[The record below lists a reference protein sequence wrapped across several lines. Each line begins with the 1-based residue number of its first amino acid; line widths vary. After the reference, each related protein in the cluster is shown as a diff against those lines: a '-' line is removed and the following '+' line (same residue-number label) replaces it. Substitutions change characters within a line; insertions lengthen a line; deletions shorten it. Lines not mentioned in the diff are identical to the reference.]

1 MEQYFIFETFQ
12 HLTRT
17 FEVLNKIR
25 IFVLMSIEKLIG
37 DLLLRHNCVV
47 VPSFGGFVA
56 KQTAATIDKVNGIM
70 LPPKKSLL
78 FNRQLINNDGLLIA
92 SFAQETGKSFD
103 EASKEVLALVENWL
117 KLLNEGERVVIDK
130 VGFLFL
136 DQEKNIGFEQD
147 RYFNLLLH
155 SFGLGTVHFV
165 SEEDI
170 QLVNQ
175 PVSINPQIVHEPIIE
190 QKSKEAPIITL
201 IPEGIEK
208 VEEAITETPII
219 SIAAS
224 KSSTTKLWKY
234 AAVAILMPVAFYSYW
249 IPMKTN
255 VLESGIFAVQD
266 FNPFHQS
273 SKGKY
278 ERKELAIK
286 LSKAVPTFISVE
298 DEIQKLDPNVQVWS
312 YPFNEKLYI
321 PIKIEGASKEIVPET
336 TPPVVEVPTIEAPVE
351 KVKVANSESAYY
363 LITNCFGSVSNAQ
376 NFVAYLKSKGFDAQI
391 VDSKNGLQRVSAGKS
406 TNAAD
411 LKSLQSK
418 VEALDIQGSWI
429 LKK

>member
-1 MEQYFIFETFQ
+1 
-12 HLTRT
+12 
-17 FEVLNKIR
+17 
-25 IFVLMSIEKLIG
+25 MSIEKLIG

-56 KQTAATIDKVNGIM
+56 KQTPASIDKVHGIM

-92 SFAQETGKSFD
+92 SFAKEMGVTFD
-103 EASKEVLALVENWL
+103 EAANSVQALVEIWSQA
-117 KLLNEGERVVIDK
+117 LNEGERVVIDK

-175 PVSINPQIVHEPIIE
+175 PVSINPQIVHEPIAA
-190 QKSKEAPIITL
+190 QKIRETPIITL

-208 VEEAITETPII
+208 VEEKITETPII
-219 SIAAS
+219 SISAG
-224 KSSTTKLWKY
+224 KTNTSSLWRY
-234 AAVAILMPVAFYSYW
+234 AAVALLMPIAFYSYW

-266 FNPFHQS
+266 FNPFHHAS
-273 SKGKY
+273 RGKY
-278 ERKELAIK
+278 ERKDFPIK
-286 LSKAVPTFISVE
+286 LDKKNPIFISVE
-298 DEIQKLDPNVQVWS
+298 DEIQKLDANVQVWS
-312 YPFNEKLYI
+312 YPFSDKLFI
-321 PIKIEGASKEIVPET
+321 PIKIAAAPKE
-336 TPPVVEVPTIEAPVE
+336 VVQAVAPQAVEAPIIEAPIIEAPIE
-351 KVKVANSESAYY
+351 KTKPVKTEVAYY

-376 NFVAYLKSKGFDAQI
+376 NFVSFLISKGFDAQI
-391 VDSKNGLQRVSAGKS
+391 VDTKNGLQRVSAGKS
-406 TNAAD
+406 ANAAD
-411 LKSLQSK
+411 LKSIQSQ

>member
-1 MEQYFIFETFQ
+1 
-12 HLTRT
+12 
-17 FEVLNKIR
+17 
-25 IFVLMSIEKLIG
+25 MSIEKLIG

-56 KQTAATIDKVNGIM
+56 KQTPASIDKVNGIM

-92 SFAQETGKSFD
+92 SYAREIGITFD
-103 EASKEVLALVENWL
+103 EAAAKVQALVENWSQA
-117 KLLNEGERVVIDK
+117 LNEGERVVIDK

-175 PVSINPQIVHEPIIE
+175 PVSINPQIVHEPIAE
-190 QKSKEAPIITL
+190 QKTRETPIITL

-208 VEEAITETPII
+208 VEEEKTETPII
-219 SIAAS
+219 SISAG
-224 KSSTTKLWKY
+224 KTNTTSLWRY
-234 AAVAILMPVAFYSYW
+234 AAVALLMPIAFYSYW

-266 FNPFHQS
+266 FNPFHHA

-278 ERKELAIK
+278 ERKDFPIK
-286 LSKAVPTFISVE
+286 LDKENPTFISVE
-298 DEIQKLDPNVQVWS
+298 DEIQKLDANVQVWS
-312 YPFNEKLYI
+312 YPFSEKLFI
-321 PIKIEGASKEIVPET
+321 PIKIVGAPKEVNQEIASQEVET
-336 TPPVVEVPTIEAPVE
+336 PIIETPIENI
-351 KVKVANSESAYY
+351 KVSNTESAYY
-363 LITNCFGSVSNAQ
+363 LITNCFGNVSNAQ
-376 NFVAYLKSKGFDAQI
+376 NFVSYLKSKGFDAQV
-391 VDSKNGLQRVSAGKS
+391 VDTKNGLQRVSAGKS
-406 TNAAD
+406 ANAAD
-411 LKSLQSK
+411 LKSIQSQ

>member
-1 MEQYFIFETFQ
+1 
-12 HLTRT
+12 
-17 FEVLNKIR
+17 
-25 IFVLMSIEKLIG
+25 MSIEKLIG

-92 SFAQETGKSFD
+92 SYAQETGKSFD
-103 EASKEVLALVENWL
+103 EASNEVLALVENWL

-175 PVSINPQIVHEPIIE
+175 PVSINPQIVQEQIE
-190 QKSKEAPIITL
+190 ERKSKEAPIITL

-208 VEEAITETPII
+208 VEEAKTETPII
-219 SIAAS
+219 SIAAV
-224 KSSTTKLWKY
+224 KTSTTKLWKY

-286 LSKAVPTFISVE
+286 LNKAVPTFISVE
-298 DEIQKLDPNVQVWS
+298 DEIQELDANVQVWS

-321 PIKIEGASKEIVPET
+321 PIKIEGASKEIIPET
-336 TPPVVEVPTIEAPVE
+336 TPQQSAEIPTIETPVKKIKE
-351 KVKVANSESAYY
+351 VTTESAYY

-376 NFVAYLKSKGFDAQI
+376 NFVTYLKSKGFDAQI

>member
-1 MEQYFIFETFQ
+1 
-12 HLTRT
+12 
-17 FEVLNKIR
+17 
-25 IFVLMSIEKLIG
+25 MSIEKLIG

-56 KQTAATIDKVNGIM
+56 KQTPASIDKVHGIM

-92 SFAQETGKSFD
+92 SFAKEMGVTFD
-103 EASKEVLALVENWL
+103 EAANSVQALVEIWSQA
-117 KLLNEGERVVIDK
+117 LNEGERVVIDK

-175 PVSINPQIVHEPIIE
+175 PVSINPQIVHEPIAA
-190 QKSKEAPIITL
+190 QKIRETPIITL

-208 VEEAITETPII
+208 VEEKITETPII
-219 SIAAS
+219 SISAG
-224 KSSTTKLWKY
+224 KTNTSSLWRY
-234 AAVAILMPVAFYSYW
+234 AAVALLMPIAFYSYW

-266 FNPFHQS
+266 FNPFHHAS
-273 SKGKY
+273 RGKY
-278 ERKELAIK
+278 ERKDFPIK
-286 LSKAVPTFISVE
+286 LDKKNPIFISVE
-298 DEIQKLDPNVQVWS
+298 DEIQKLDANVQVWS
-312 YPFNEKLYI
+312 YPFSDKLFI
-321 PIKIEGASKEIVPET
+321 PIKIAAAPKE
-336 TPPVVEVPTIEAPVE
+336 VVQAVAPQAVEAPIIEAPIIAAPIE
-351 KVKVANSESAYY
+351 KTKPVKTEVAYY

-376 NFVAYLKSKGFDAQI
+376 NFVSFLISKGFDAQI
-391 VDSKNGLQRVSAGKS
+391 VDTKNGLQRVSAGKS
-406 TNAAD
+406 ANAAD
-411 LKSLQSK
+411 LKSIQSQ

>member
-1 MEQYFIFETFQ
+1 
-12 HLTRT
+12 
-17 FEVLNKIR
+17 
-25 IFVLMSIEKLIG
+25 MSIEKLIG

-78 FNRQLINNDGLLIA
+78 FNRQLINNDGLLVA
-92 SFAQETGKSFD
+92 SFAKEMGITFD
-103 EASKEVLALVENWL
+103 EAAKQVQILVENWS
-117 KLLNEGERVVIDK
+117 KALNEGERVVIDK

-155 SFGLGTVHFV
+155 SFGLGKVHFV

-175 PVSINPQIVHEPIIE
+175 PVSINPQIVHEPVAE
-190 QKSKEAPIITL
+190 HKVRETPIITL
-201 IPEGIEK
+201 IPEGIEI
-208 VEEAITETPII
+208 VEEVETEAPII
-219 SIAAS
+219 SISIA
-224 KSSTTKLWKY
+224 KTSTTKLWRY
-234 AAVAILMPVAFYSYW
+234 AAVAILIPIAFYSYW

-266 FNPFHQS
+266 FNPFHRA
-273 SKGKY
+273 SKGNY
-278 ERKELAIK
+278 ERKELPIK
-286 LSKAVPTFISVE
+286 LNKNNPTFISVQ
-298 DEIQKLDPNVQVWS
+298 DEIEKLDANVQVWS
-312 YPFNEKLYI
+312 YPFSEKLFI
-321 PIKIEGASKEIVPET
+321 PIKIESSPKELIPEVA
-336 TPPVVEVPTIEAPVE
+336 PQEVEAPAVE
-351 KVKVANSESAYY
+351 TPIENTKVVNTESTYY

-376 NFVAYLKSKGFDAQI
+376 NFVSLLKSKGFDAQI
-391 VDSKNGLQRVSAGKS
+391 VDTKNGLQRVSAGKS
-406 TNAAD
+406 ANASE
-411 LKSLQSK
+411 LKLIQSK

>member
-1 MEQYFIFETFQ
+1 
-12 HLTRT
+12 
-17 FEVLNKIR
+17 
-25 IFVLMSIEKLIG
+25 MSIEKLIG

-56 KQTAATIDKVNGIM
+56 KQTPASIDKVNGIM

-92 SFAQETGKSFD
+92 SFAKEMGFTFD
-103 EASKEVLALVENWL
+103 EAAAKVQTLVENWSQA
-117 KLLNEGERVVIDK
+117 LNEGERVVIDK

-175 PVSINPQIVHEPIIE
+175 PVSINPQIVHEPVAE
-190 QKSKEAPIITL
+190 QKSKETPIISL

-208 VEEAITETPII
+208 VEEEKTETPII
-219 SIAAS
+219 SIS
-224 KSSTTKLWKY
+224 KGKTNTTSLWRY
-234 AAVAILMPVAFYSYW
+234 AAVAILLPIAFYSYW

-266 FNPFHQS
+266 FNPFHHA
-273 SKGKY
+273 SKGNY
-278 ERKELAIK
+278 ERKDLPIK
-286 LSKAVPTFISVE
+286 LNKKNPIFISVE
-298 DEIQKLDPNVQVWS
+298 DEIQKLDANVQVWS
-312 YPFNEKLYI
+312 YPFSEKLFI
-321 PIKIEGASKEIVPET
+321 PIKIAGAPKEVVQEIAPE
-336 TPPVVEVPTIEAPVE
+336 VVEAPIIAAPIED
-351 KVKVANSESAYY
+351 VKVSNTESAYY

-376 NFVAYLKSKGFDAQI
+376 NFVSYLKSKGFDAQV
-391 VDSKNGLQRVSAGKS
+391 VDMKNGLQRVSAGKS
-406 TNAAD
+406 ANAAD
-411 LKSLQSK
+411 LKSIQSQ

>member
-1 MEQYFIFETFQ
+1 
-12 HLTRT
+12 
-17 FEVLNKIR
+17 
-25 IFVLMSIEKLIG
+25 MSIEKLIG

-56 KQTAATIDKVNGIM
+56 KQTPASIDKVNGIM

-92 SFAQETGKSFD
+92 SFAKEMGFTFD
-103 EASKEVLALVENWL
+103 EAVAKVQTLVENWSQA
-117 KLLNEGERVVIDK
+117 LNEGERVVIDK

-175 PVSINPQIVHEPIIE
+175 PVSINPQIVHEPVAE
-190 QKSKEAPIITL
+190 QKSKETPIITL

-208 VEEAITETPII
+208 VEEEKTETPII
-219 SIAAS
+219 SISAG
-224 KSSTTKLWKY
+224 KTNTTSLWRY
-234 AAVAILMPVAFYSYW
+234 AAVAILLPIAFYSYW

-266 FNPFHQS
+266 FNPFHHA

-278 ERKELAIK
+278 ERKDLPIK
-286 LSKAVPTFISVE
+286 LNKKNPIFISVE
-298 DEIQKLDPNVQVWS
+298 DEIQKLDANVQVWS
-312 YPFNEKLYI
+312 YPFSEKLFI
-321 PIKIEGASKEIVPET
+321 PIKIAGAPKEVVQEIAPE
-336 TPPVVEVPTIEAPVE
+336 VVEAPIMAAPIEN
-351 KVKVANSESAYY
+351 VKVSNTESAYY

-376 NFVAYLKSKGFDAQI
+376 NFVSFLKSKGFDAQI
-391 VDSKNGLQRVSAGKS
+391 VDTKNGLQRVSAGKS
-406 TNAAD
+406 ANAAD
-411 LKSLQSK
+411 LKSIQSQ

>member
-1 MEQYFIFETFQ
+1 
-12 HLTRT
+12 
-17 FEVLNKIR
+17 
-25 IFVLMSIEKLIG
+25 MSIENLIG

-56 KQTAATIDKVNGIM
+56 KQTPASIDKVHGIM

-92 SFAQETGKSFD
+92 SFAKEMGITFD
-103 EASKEVLALVENWL
+103 EAATKVQALVESWSQA
-117 KLLNEGERVVIDK
+117 LNEGERVVIDK

-175 PVSINPQIVHEPIIE
+175 PVSINPQIVHEPIAE
-190 QKSKEAPIITL
+190 QKTRETPIITL

-208 VEEAITETPII
+208 VEEEKTETPII
-219 SIAAS
+219 SISAG
-224 KSSTTKLWKY
+224 KTNTTSLWRY
-234 AAVAILMPVAFYSYW
+234 AAAALLMPIAFYSYW

-266 FNPFHQS
+266 FNPFHHA

-278 ERKELAIK
+278 ERKDFPIK
-286 LSKAVPTFISVE
+286 LDKKNPTFISVE
-298 DEIQKLDPNVQVWS
+298 DEIQKLDANVQVWS
-312 YPFNEKLYI
+312 YPFSDKLFI
-321 PIKIEGASKEIVPET
+321 PIKIDGAPKEVIKEIAPE
-336 TPPVVEVPTIEAPVE
+336 VVEAPIIEIAIETPIE
-351 KVKVANSESAYY
+351 KTKPNNTEAAYY

-376 NFVAYLKSKGFDAQI
+376 NFVSFLKSKGFDAQV
-391 VDSKNGLQRVSAGKS
+391 VDTKNGLQRVSAGKS
-406 TNAAD
+406 ANVAD
-411 LKSLQSK
+411 LKSIQSQ

>member
-1 MEQYFIFETFQ
+1 
-12 HLTRT
+12 
-17 FEVLNKIR
+17 
-25 IFVLMSIEKLIG
+25 MSIEKLIG

-78 FNRQLINNDGLLIA
+78 FNRQLINNDGLLVA
-92 SFAQETGKSFD
+92 SFAKEMDIAFD
-103 EASKEVLALVENWL
+103 QAAKEVQTLVEKWSQA
-117 KLLNEGERVVIDK
+117 LNEGERVVIDK

-155 SFGLGTVHFV
+155 SFGLGKVHFV

-175 PVSINPQIVHEPIIE
+175 PVSINPQIVIEPIAE
-190 QKSKEAPIITL
+190 QKIKETPIITL
-201 IPEGIEK
+201 IPEGIENVK
-208 VEEAITETPII
+208 VAEVETPII
-219 SIAAS
+219 SIASS
-224 KSSTTKLWKY
+224 KSSTTKLWRY

-266 FNPFHQS
+266 FNPFHHA

-278 ERKELAIK
+278 EQKDLPIK
-286 LSKAVPTFISVE
+286 LNQKNPTFISVE
-298 DEIQKLDPNVQVWS
+298 DEIQKLDANVQVWS
-312 YPFNEKLYI
+312 YPFSEKLFI
-321 PIKIEGASKEIVPET
+321 PIKIESSPKEVIPEAAPQQVEAASVET
-336 TPPVVEVPTIEAPVE
+336 PIESTKVVST
-351 KVKVANSESAYY
+351 ESAYY

-376 NFVAYLKSKGFDAQI
+376 NFVSYLKSKGFDAQI

-406 TNAAD
+406 TDAAD
-411 LKSLQSK
+411 LKSIQSK

>member
-1 MEQYFIFETFQ
+1 
-12 HLTRT
+12 
-17 FEVLNKIR
+17 
-25 IFVLMSIEKLIG
+25 MSIEKLIG

-56 KQTAATIDKVNGIM
+56 KQTPASIDKVNGIM

-92 SFAQETGKSFD
+92 SYAREIGITFD
-103 EASKEVLALVENWL
+103 EAAAKVQALVENWSQA
-117 KLLNEGERVVIDK
+117 LNEGERVVIDK

-175 PVSINPQIVHEPIIE
+175 PVSINPQIVHEPIAE
-190 QKSKEAPIITL
+190 QKTRETPIITL

-208 VEEAITETPII
+208 VEEEKTETPII
-219 SIAAS
+219 SISAG
-224 KSSTTKLWKY
+224 KTNTTSLWRY
-234 AAVAILMPVAFYSYW
+234 AAVALLMPIAFYSYW

-266 FNPFHQS
+266 FNPFHHA

-278 ERKELAIK
+278 ERKDFPIK
-286 LSKAVPTFISVE
+286 LDKENPTFISVE
-298 DEIQKLDPNVQVWS
+298 DEIQKLDANVQVWS
-312 YPFNEKLYI
+312 YPFSEKLFI
-321 PIKIEGASKEIVPET
+321 PIKIAGAPKEVNQEIASQEVET
-336 TPPVVEVPTIEAPVE
+336 PIIETPIENI
-351 KVKVANSESAYY
+351 KVSNTESAYY
-363 LITNCFGSVSNAQ
+363 LITNCFGNVSNAQ
-376 NFVAYLKSKGFDAQI
+376 NFVSYLKSKGFDAQV
-391 VDSKNGLQRVSAGKS
+391 VDTKNGLQRVSAGKS
-406 TNAAD
+406 ANAAD
-411 LKSLQSK
+411 LKSIQSQ

>member
-1 MEQYFIFETFQ
+1 
-12 HLTRT
+12 
-17 FEVLNKIR
+17 
-25 IFVLMSIEKLIG
+25 MSIEKLIG

-56 KQTAATIDKVNGIM
+56 KQTPASIDKVNGIM

-78 FNRQLINNDGLLIA
+78 FNRQLVTNDGLLIA
-92 SFAQETGKSFD
+92 CFAKEMGITFD
-103 EASKEVLALVENWL
+103 EAAIKVQSLVEIWVQA
-117 KLLNEGERVVIDK
+117 LNEGERVVIDK

-175 PVSINPQIVHEPIIE
+175 PVSINPQIVNQPVTA
-190 QKSKEAPIITL
+190 QKSRETPIITL

-208 VEEAITETPII
+208 VEKEKNEAPII
-219 SIAAS
+219 SISAG
-224 KSSTTKLWKY
+224 KTNTTSLWRY
-234 AAVAILMPVAFYSYW
+234 AAVAILMPIAFYSYW

-266 FNPFHQS
+266 FNPFHHS

-278 ERKELAIK
+278 ERKDFPIK
-286 LSKAVPTFISVE
+286 LDKKFPTFISVE
-298 DEIQKLDPNVQVWS
+298 DEIQKLDANVQVWS
-312 YPFNEKLYI
+312 YPFSDKLFI
-321 PIKIEGASKEIVPET
+321 PIKITGAPKE
-336 TPPVVEVPTIEAPVE
+336 VVQEIADQKVEAPIIE
-351 KVKVANSESAYY
+351 TPIENIKVSNTESAYY
-363 LITNCFGSVSNAQ
+363 LITNCFGSISNAQ
-376 NFVAYLKSKGFDAQI
+376 NFVSFLKSKGFDAQI
-391 VDSKNGLQRVSAGKS
+391 VDTKNGLQRVSAGKS
-406 TNAAD
+406 ANAAD
-411 LKSLQSK
+411 LKSIQSQ

>member
-1 MEQYFIFETFQ
+1 
-12 HLTRT
+12 
-17 FEVLNKIR
+17 
-25 IFVLMSIEKLIG
+25 MSIEKLIG

-56 KQTAATIDKVNGIM
+56 KQTAASIDKANGIM

-92 SFAQETGKSFD
+92 SYAKEMGITFD
-103 EASKEVLALVENWL
+103 EASQEVQKLVENWHIT
-117 KLLNEGERVVIDK
+117 LNEGERVNIDK

-155 SFGLGTVHFV
+155 SYGLGKVHFV

-175 PVSINPQIVHEPIIE
+175 PVAISPQLV
-190 QKSKEAPIITL
+190 KETAKETKLTETPIITL

-208 VEEAITETPII
+208 VILEEEEAPII
-219 SIAAS
+219 PISAA
-224 KSSTTKLWKY
+224 KNTTTKLWKY

-266 FNPFHQS
+266 FNPFHQQ
-273 SKGKY
+273 SKGNY
-278 ERKELAIK
+278 ERKPFAVELDK
-286 LSKAVPTFISVE
+286 KVPTFISVE
-298 DEIQKLDPNVQVWS
+298 EEIQKLEGNVHVWS
-312 YPFNEKLYI
+312 YPFSEKLYI
-321 PIKIEGASKEIVPET
+321 PIKVESAPQEAVVETIPKEIETPEVEE
-336 TPPVVEVPTIEAPVE
+336 PVVETKIA
-351 KVKVANSESAYY
+351 KVESAYY
-363 LITNCFGSVSNAQ
+363 LITNCFGSEQNAK
-376 NFVAYLKSKGFDAQI
+376 NFVNYLKSKGFDAQI
-391 VDSKNGLQRVSAGKS
+391 VDVKNGLQRVSAGKS
-406 TNAAD
+406 ANSSE
-411 LKSLQSK
+411 LKNIQSK

>member
-1 MEQYFIFETFQ
+1 
-12 HLTRT
+12 
-17 FEVLNKIR
+17 
-25 IFVLMSIEKLIG
+25 MSIEKLIG
-37 DLLLRHNCVV
+37 DLLLRYNCVV

-56 KQTAATIDKVNGIM
+56 KQTPASIDKVNGIM

-92 SFAQETGKSFD
+92 SFAKEMGFTFD
-103 EASKEVLALVENWL
+103 EAAAKVQTLVENWSQA
-117 KLLNEGERVVIDK
+117 LNEGERVVIDK

-175 PVSINPQIVHEPIIE
+175 PVSINPQIVHEPVAE
-190 QKSKEAPIITL
+190 QKSKETPIISL

-208 VEEAITETPII
+208 VEEEKTETPII
-219 SIAAS
+219 SIS
-224 KSSTTKLWKY
+224 KGKTNTTSLWRY
-234 AAVAILMPVAFYSYW
+234 AAVAILLPIAFYSYW

-266 FNPFHQS
+266 FNPFHHA
-273 SKGKY
+273 SKGNY
-278 ERKELAIK
+278 ERKDLPIK
-286 LSKAVPTFISVE
+286 LNKKNPIFISVE
-298 DEIQKLDPNVQVWS
+298 DEIQKLDANVQVWS
-312 YPFNEKLYI
+312 YPFSEKLFI
-321 PIKIEGASKEIVPET
+321 PIKIAGAPKEVVQEIAPE
-336 TPPVVEVPTIEAPVE
+336 VVEAPIIAAPIED
-351 KVKVANSESAYY
+351 VKVSNTESAYY

-376 NFVAYLKSKGFDAQI
+376 NFVSYLKSKGFDAQV
-391 VDSKNGLQRVSAGKS
+391 VDMKNGLQRVSAGKS
-406 TNAAD
+406 ANAAD
-411 LKSLQSK
+411 LKSIQSQ

>member
-1 MEQYFIFETFQ
+1 
-12 HLTRT
+12 
-17 FEVLNKIR
+17 
-25 IFVLMSIEKLIG
+25 MSIEKLIG

-56 KQTAATIDKVNGIM
+56 KQTAASIDKTNGIM

-92 SFAQETGKSFD
+92 SFAKEMGISFED
-103 EASKEVLALVENWL
+103 ASKEVQSLVENWQHT
-117 KLLNEGERVVIDK
+117 LNEGERVNIDK

-155 SFGLGTVHFV
+155 SYGLGKVHFV

-175 PVSINPQIVHEPIIE
+175 PVEISPLVS
-190 QKSKEAPIITL
+190 QKQPLEAKTRETPIITL

-208 VEEAITETPII
+208 VTIDQDETPII
-219 SIAAS
+219 PISAARN
-224 KSSTTKLWKY
+224 STTKLWKY

-255 VLESGIFAVQD
+255 VLESGIFALQD
-266 FNPFHQS
+266 FNPFHQQ
-273 SKGKY
+273 SKGNY
-278 ERKELAIK
+278 ERKPFAIEFNQK
-286 LSKAVPTFISVE
+286 VPTFISVE
-298 DEIQKLDPNVQVWS
+298 NEINKLDANVQVWS
-312 YPFNEKLYI
+312 YPFSEKLFI
-321 PIKIEGASKEIVPET
+321 PIKIENNSQKEIIET
-336 TPPVVEVPTIEAPVE
+336 TPSVVESLEVE
-351 KVKVANSESAYY
+351 SPKTETKTTSNESSYY
-363 LITNCFGSVSNAQ
+363 LITNCFGSEENAK
-376 NFVAYLKSKGFDAQI
+376 NFVDYLKSKGFDAQI
-391 VDSKNGLQRVSAGKS
+391 VDVKNGLQRVSAGKS
-406 TNAAD
+406 ANASE
-411 LKSLQSK
+411 LKNIQHQ

>member
-1 MEQYFIFETFQ
+1 
-12 HLTRT
+12 
-17 FEVLNKIR
+17 
-25 IFVLMSIEKLIG
+25 MSIEKLIG

-56 KQTAATIDKVNGIM
+56 KQTPASIDKVNGIM

-92 SFAQETGKSFD
+92 SYAREIGITFD
-103 EASKEVLALVENWL
+103 EAAAKVQALVENWSQA
-117 KLLNEGERVVIDK
+117 LNEGERVVIDK

-175 PVSINPQIVHEPIIE
+175 PVSINPQIVHEPIAE
-190 QKSKEAPIITL
+190 QKTRETPIITL

-208 VEEAITETPII
+208 VEEEKTETPII
-219 SIAAS
+219 SISAG
-224 KSSTTKLWKY
+224 KTNTTSLWRY
-234 AAVAILMPVAFYSYW
+234 AAVALLMPIAFYSYW

-266 FNPFHQS
+266 FNPFHHA

-278 ERKELAIK
+278 ERKDFPIK
-286 LSKAVPTFISVE
+286 LDKKNPTFISVE
-298 DEIQKLDPNVQVWS
+298 DEIQKLDANVQVWS
-312 YPFNEKLYI
+312 YPFSEKLFI
-321 PIKIEGASKEIVPET
+321 PIKIVGAPKEVNQEIASQEVET
-336 TPPVVEVPTIEAPVE
+336 PIIETPIENI
-351 KVKVANSESAYY
+351 KVSNTESAYY
-363 LITNCFGSVSNAQ
+363 LITNCFGNVSNAQ
-376 NFVAYLKSKGFDAQI
+376 NFVSYLKSKGFDAQV
-391 VDSKNGLQRVSAGKS
+391 VDTKNGLQRVSAGKS
-406 TNAAD
+406 ANAAD
-411 LKSLQSK
+411 LKSIQSQ